1 MLDNYLLEE
10 LVVFDQTGT
19 LAATAKQLNV
29 TQPTVTRGMQKLESD
44 LGVTLFDRQ
53 PNRITLTKTGQE
65 AAKQAAKLL
74 ALNHQLVTDIRN
86 FDAAQQTLT
95 VATTIPGPLIL
106 FDQLHDQLPANIT
119 VKPRLLKVPQLDAT
133 LKQHDATLIITNQAP
148 TDDQLS
154 ATLIGTENLAVNLN
168 KFMYQANQA
177 SITFNELKGLSF
189 IVLSDIGPWRELIQA
204 QIPAAKFFYP
214 KQREALAEITQY
226 SDFPYFSTNL
236 SPLDAAFNAQIQDDD
251 SRVRIP
257 ISDASAHMPVYATY
271 LTSQRHQVQPLITQ
285 LIAAWPQNN

>member
-10 LVVFDQTGT
+10 LVVFDKTGT
-19 LAATAKQLNV
+19 LAATAQQLNV

-65 AAKQAAKLL
+65 AAQQAAKLL
-74 ALNHQLVTDIRN
+74 AMNHQLVTDIRN

-106 FDQLHDQLPANIT
+106 FERLHDQLPANIT
-119 VKPRLLKVPQLDAT
+119 VKTGLLKATQLNTT

-148 TDDQLS
+148 SDDQLS

-177 SITFNELKGLSF
+177 SITFAELKGLSF

-204 QIPAAKFFYP
+204 QIPAAKFFYQ

-236 SPLDAAFNAQIQDDD
+236 SPLDVAFNAQIQDDD

-285 LIAAWPQNN
+285 LIDAWPTVE